1 MGSWERFCSGF
12 IASFTFVSPDVLVT
26 SGLIPCAVSWQRRL
40 AVFGGNY
47 VVALN
52 VREME
57 LQSVEYLCV
66 YSLFL
71 SFICIY
77 FIERAAFCLC
87 WMVTVFVKIE

>member
-1 MGSWERFCSGF
+1 M
-12 IASFTFVSPDVLVT
+12 
-26 SGLIPCAVSWQRRL
+26 
-40 AVFGGNY
+40 FGGNY

-77 FIERAAFCLC
+77 FIERAAFFLMLDGDC
-87 WMVTVFVKIE
+87 FGEE